1 MLYVRYDAY
10 FKKISQRDLMNVTWA
25 WPSQFSSQTL
35 NRSSI
40 VSVSVENFFV
50 ISGLLA
56 CYTLL
61 KQLQRNKGKLNLM
74 KHYIHRYM
82 RCDLYHIKFANDL
95 Y

>member
-1 MLYVRYDAY
+1 MNGML
-10 FKKISQRDLMNVTWA
+10 LGA
-25 WPSQFSSQTL
+25 WPLQFISQTL
-35 NRSSI
+35 NGSN
-40 VSVSVENFFV
+40 VGGLPVENLFV